1 MKKNISINISGII
14 FHIEEDGYDRLN
26 EYLESI
32 QKYFSTFEDST
43 EIIAD
48 IESRIAE
55 IFLSKLKESKQ
66 VITNKDVENL
76 VSTMGSIQDFQAI
89 EEQES
94 STFVE
99 PEEEEKKEQKE
110 KKEKEDKEEPKR
122 EKPKKLYRDAKRRL
136 LGGVA
141 AGIAHYFSI
150 DPLWIRLIFIVVI
163 FDVFLTFSI
172 GGLLILVY
180 IVMWIAVPESD
191 SLEEDKKMKKMYR
204 NPDDRVLG
212 GIASGAAA
220 YFGTDVVV
228 IRVLLVLSI
237 LLGGAGLIA
246 YLILWIIL
254 PEATTIT
261 EKVQMKGE
269 SVTLSNIES
278 SIKNSLNVDKDGEE
292 SVFVKILLFPFRLI
306 ALIFTTL
313 GKALGPALMF
323 IVELVRILVGAVL
336 SITGVSILIALI
348 ILSGVLMG
356 LIAGGEFIEF
366 DIIPF
371 EIMKG
376 SFPVYAVI
384 ASLIAAGIPALMI
397 ILLGITVISKS
408 RVVNPTIGWSLF
420 AIWMLSLI
428 FVSFTV
434 PTIVNEFKREGTFT
448 EESYYDLEGKIA
460 VLKLNETGMENY
472 EVTRLRLRG
481 YDDDRLKLVK
491 EFESH
496 GRTRQQAMENAQMIT
511 YNVNLIDSV
520 FLFDSNIRFKDNARF
535 RAQRLNMTLYI
546 PYNYK
551 FIMDKNLRHI
561 IHRNTLI
568 SNGYNL
574 SDMEGNEWI
583 FTTSGLE
590 CITCDNISGI
600 DRSRNIKEKYSEL
613 FDIRGYTEEFEYVD
627 FTDIQIEGPF
637 DINVIEHD
645 EFKVILNGR
654 QRDLEDINVDQEG
667 KRLIISHENK
677 ILSLKNFDRDI
688 KVYIALPE
696 LDYIN
701 FVGGS
706 KSSVTGFDGDYLRI
720 KINGGCES
728 EIDINMEEVDIDLN
742 GASKL
747 RLTGRG
753 NELRAD
759 ISAASQLEAYSYRV
773 RNATV
778 DATAA
783 STAEVYVTESIDMH
797 TKLASKI
804 KYRGGAKRR
813 RN

>member
-1 MKKNISINISGII
+1 MKKNISINIGGII
-14 FHIEEDGYDRLN
+14 FHIEEDGYDRLK

-55 IFLSKLKESKQ
+55 IFLSKLNESKQ

-94 STFVE
+94 STFAE
-99 PEEEEKKEQKE
+99 PEVEGKKE
-110 KKEKEDKEEPKR
+110 KKEDQEDKEEPKR

-172 GGLLILVY
+172 GGLLILAY

-191 SLEEDKKMKKMYR
+191 TLKEDKKMKKMYR

-212 GIASGAAA
+212 GVASGAAA

-261 EKVQMKGE
+261 DKVQMKGE

-348 ILSGVLMG
+348 ILTGVVLG
-356 LIAGGEFIEF
+356 LIAGGDFVEF
-366 DIIPF
+366 DIIPI

-376 SFPVYAVI
+376 SFPVYAVV
-384 ASLIAAGIPALMI
+384 ASLIAVGVPALMI
-397 ILLGITVISKS
+397 ILLGITVISKK
-408 RVVNPTIGWSLF
+408 RLVNPTIGWSLF

-428 FVSFTV
+428 VFSFTV
-434 PTIVNEFKREGTFT
+434 PTIVNEFKREGTFS

-460 VLKLNETGMENY
+460 ILKLNEIGMENY

-481 YDDDRLKLVK
+481 HDDFRLKLVK

-511 YNVNLIDSV
+511 YNVSLEDSV
-520 FLFDSNIRFKDNARF
+520 FLFDSNIQFKDNARF

-546 PYNYK
+546 PYNHK
-551 FIMDKNLRHI
+551 FIMDKDLRYI
-561 IHRNTLI
+561 LNRNTLY

-574 SDMEGNEWI
+574 SDLEDNEWI

-590 CITCDNISGI
+590 CVTCDNLTSI

-613 FDIRGYTEEFEYVD
+613 FDIRGYSEEFEYVD

-637 DINVIEHD
+637 DINVMEHD

-654 QRDLEDINVDQEG
+654 QRNLKDINVDQEG
-667 KRLIISHENK
+667 KRLIISYENK
-677 ILSLKNFDRDI
+677 ILSLKNFKRDI

-701 FVGGS
+701 LIGGS
-706 KSSVTGFDGDYLRI
+706 KSSVTGFEGDYLRI
-720 KINGGCES
+720 RINGGCES
-728 EIDINMEEVDIDLN
+728 EMDIDMDELDIDLN

-747 RLTGRG
+747 KLTGRG

-759 ISAASQLEAYSYRV
+759 INAASQLKAYSYRV
-773 RNATV
+773 QDATV

-783 STAEVYVTESIDMH
+783 SIAEVYATESIDMI
-797 TKLASKI
+797 TKLASEI
-804 KYRGGAKRR
+804 KYRGGARRR